1 MMTPES
7 IMGLAQNSI
16 YVTILILAPVLGI
29 ALVVGLVISIFQT
42 VTQIQEQTLSFAPKI
57 IAVFVGMLVFGPW
70 MLSNMLDFTRNIFS
84 NLTSFIG

>member
-1 MMTPES
+1 MTPES

-16 YVTILILAPVLGI
+16 YVTILILAPILGI
-29 ALVVGLVISIFQT
+29 ALVVGLIISIFQT
-42 VTQIQEQTLSFAPKI
+42 VTQIQEQTLAFAPKI

-70 MLSNMLDFTRNIFS
+70 MLSHMLDFTRNIFS